1 MNTPGTATAARPR
14 RFGRALVRGVFGAG
28 ALTVL
33 ASLLLIAA
41 AFAADART
49 GESRQPAGVLGSI
62 GLLLGGTILSV
73 GALARTAVAG
83 SGR

>member
-1 MNTPGTATAARPR
+1 MNTPGTATAARRR
-14 RFGRALVRGVFGAG
+14 RFGRALVRGAFGAG

-49 GESRQPAGVLGSI
+49 GENWQPAGVLGSM
-62 GLLLGGTILSV
+62 GLLLGGTILAV

-83 SGR
+83 TGR